1 MTYKFDKEDEGK
13 LVSEI
18 IVEVPLFYTQLVIHD
33 KDQDPHDIYLE
44 KGGLDYSKNL
54 GGLLCEE
61 EYGISDKNP
70 KIHKGK
76 VITEFADTQTG
87 ESEITLKGIVK
98 FEPYYLEPEDKD
110 MGEYKVEPYE
120 VKDEKRD

>member
-1 MTYKFDKEDEGK
+1 MTYRYEKEDEGK

-18 IVEVPLFYTQLVIHD
+18 IVDIPLVYIQLVIHD

-44 KGGLDYSKNL
+44 KGGLDYSKNI
-54 GGLLCEE
+54 GELLCDV
-61 EYGISDKNP
+61 EYGISDKDP

-76 VITEFADTQTG
+76 VITEYADTRSG
-87 ESEITLKGIVK
+87 DINIKLKGIVK
-98 FEPYYLEPEDKD
+98 FEPYYADPEDKD

-120 VKDEKRD
+120 VKDER

>member
-1 MTYKFDKEDEGK
+1 MTYRYEKEDEGK

-44 KGGLDYSKNL
+44 KGGLDYTKNL
-54 GGLLCEE
+54 GELLCDA
-61 EYGISDKNP
+61 EYGISDKDP

-76 VITEFADTQTG
+76 VITEYADTRSGDTT
-87 ESEITLKGIVK
+87 IKLKGIVK
-98 FEPYYLEPEDKD
+98 FEPYHLEPEDKD

-120 VKDEKRD
+120 VKDER